1 MDMALCLAALIFY
14 VFCTMAVVLAVA
26 IVAARDCPA
35 LQVILAGIIYAII
48 IAMIVMEFLM

>member
-1 MDMALCLAALIFY
+1 MTTNMWLTTI
-14 VFCTMAVVLAVA
+14 TMVLAVA

-48 IAMIVMEFLM
+48 IALIVMEFWM